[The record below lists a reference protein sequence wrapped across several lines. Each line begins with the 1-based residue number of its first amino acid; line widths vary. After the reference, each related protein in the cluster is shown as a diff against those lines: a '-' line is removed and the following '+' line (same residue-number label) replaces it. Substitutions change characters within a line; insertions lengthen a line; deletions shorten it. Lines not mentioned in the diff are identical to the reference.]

1 MAAERFLSAKG
12 VQFVGKDVLGDEA
25 AREEMTKLS
34 GQRGTPV
41 ILIDGEVVVGFDRG
55 KMKRL
60 LGL

>member
-1 MAAERFLSAKG
+1 MAAEKFLSAKG
-12 VQFVGKDVLGDEA
+12 VQFIGKDVLADEA
-25 AREEMTKLS
+25 AREEMIKLS

>member
-1 MAAERFLSAKG
+1 MAAEKFLSAKG
-12 VQFVGKDVLGDEA
+12 VQFIGKDILADEA
-25 AREEMTKLS
+25 AREEMVKLS